1 MKNKRFYLGELLVQ
15 CLINHILQ
23 FFILN
28 YTKTRPSLSFLLFG
42 LPLNGINNLPV
53 VTVRIEVFEVVLLP
67 VQAIALLVV
76 SLTEIAR
83 RE

>member
-42 LPLNGINNLPV
+42 CPLNGVDDFPTV
-53 VTVRIEVFEVVLLP
+53 AVRIEVPEVVLLP
-67 VQAIALLVV
+67 VYAIALLVV